1 MNPPLLCE
9 DCSAGPQG
17 VEGHA
22 NLVLHVYATHQPGQ
36 HRSAFHC
43 TVCGAEWL
51 RTYTG
56 SGGFSWQL
64 SATKP

>member
-1 MNPPLLCE
+1 MTTGTLCQ

-22 NLVLHVYATHQPGQ
+22 HLVLHVYAPPQNTP
-36 HRSAFHC
+36 HRSVFHC

-51 RTYTG
+51 RSYAG
-56 SGGFSWQL
+56 SGGFTWKL
-64 SATKP
+64 ATAG